1 MPSILYLD
9 QFDVTGGPSRE
20 DLFDALRLQLYNMSV
35 VFAWREGDVDRG
47 SIVYVRGISARDDSG
62 DSWLIEGRTGDA
74 EKNLIR
80 RSQPVKIYFCTMR
93 RKGRICFPAQS

>member
-20 DLFDALRLQLYNMSV
+20 ALFDALRLQLDHMSV
-35 VFAWREGDVDRG
+35 AFAWREGDVDRV

-62 DSWLIEGRTGDA
+62 ESWLIAGHTGDA
-74 EKNLIR
+74 EKNLVR
-80 RSQPVKIYFCTMR
+80 HNQPVEIYFCTMR